1 MADKKIDIHELIE
14 KGKTKGSL
22 SQSEIMEALED
33 DDFDID
39 QIENIYETLEKNGIE
54 AGADKTVETIINRD
68 KTGMCPM
75 ENAVKDIHDADVEKM
90 VETLRKA
97 IKK

>member
-1 MADKKIDIHELIE
+1 MSGGAK
-14 KGKTKGSL
+14 
-22 SQSEIMEALED
+22 AL
-33 DDFDID
+33 
-39 QIENIYETLEKNGIE
+39 LEKNGVE
-54 AGADKTVETIINRD
+54 AGAGETVETIINRD

-75 ENAVKDIHDADVEKM
+75 ESAVKELQDVEKM

>member
-1 MADKKIDIHELIE
+1 
-14 KGKTKGSL
+14 
-22 SQSEIMEALED
+22 
-33 DDFDID
+33 
-39 QIENIYETLEKNGIE
+39 
-54 AGADKTVETIINRD
+54 INRD